1 MSQTPTT
8 LRSVLESCDMLI
20 IDDLHAWQFT
30 LNDAEPALLIECM
43 DGRNRRV
50 WSFTAEELA
59 AARQDGDDWQLRS
72 AQGEHRLQCL
82 GAEERIRHVPH
93 HHSHGVTGLADQGPR
108 VGVGGIAQL
117 GHGLQHHLAGGGT
130 GLG

>member
-30 LNDAEPALLIECM
+30 LNDSEPALLIECM

-82 GAEERIRHVPH
+82 GAIC
-93 HHSHGVTGLADQGPR
+93 ADNDDEPDDEPG
-108 VGVGGIAQL
+108 AESSDAEQL
-117 GHGLQHHLAGGGT
+117 
-130 GLG
+130 

>member
-8 LRSVLESCDMLI
+8 MRSVLESCDMLI

-30 LNDAEPALLIECM
+30 LKDTEPALLIECM
-43 DGRNRRV
+43 DGRSRRV

-59 AARQDGDDWQLRS
+59 AARQDGEDWQLRS

-82 GAEERIRHVPH
+82 GAIC
-93 HHSHGVTGLADQGPR
+93 ADNDDEPDDAPG
-108 VGVGGIAQL
+108 AESSDAEQL
-117 GHGLQHHLAGGGT
+117 
-130 GLG
+130 

>member
-30 LNDAEPALLIECM
+30 LKDTEPALFIECM
-43 DGRNRRV
+43 DGRSRRV

-59 AARQDGDDWQLRS
+59 AARQDGEDWQLRS

-82 GAEERIRHVPH
+82 GAIC
-93 HHSHGVTGLADQGPR
+93 ADNDDEPDDEPG
-108 VGVGGIAQL
+108 AESSDAEQL
-117 GHGLQHHLAGGGT
+117 
-130 GLG
+130 